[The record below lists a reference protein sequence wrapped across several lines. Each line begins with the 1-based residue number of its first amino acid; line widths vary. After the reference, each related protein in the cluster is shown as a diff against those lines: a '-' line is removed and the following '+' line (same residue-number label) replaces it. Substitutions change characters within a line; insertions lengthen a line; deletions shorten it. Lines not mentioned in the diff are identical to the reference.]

1 MPLHIEQQTVFDRS
15 EERARVGVTDA
26 EVVRLASAFR
36 EFGFFRIDLD
46 TGHFFATS
54 DICRIFG
61 IPPTDGPVNM
71 VELTAQIHPDDVP
84 LLMESFERVSSVRGM
99 YHNIYRVRAEN
110 GYKFV
115 RSVGQ
120 FRAREGSSGE
130 VVGITYEF
138 FERVRSVAFAEVI
151 G

>member
-1 MPLHIEQQTVFDRS
+1 MPLHIDEQTIRDS
-15 EERARVGVTDA
+15 SAERARVGITDA
-26 EVVRLASAFR
+26 EIVALAGAFR
-36 EFGFFRIDLD
+36 EYGFFRIDLD
-46 TGHFFATS
+46 TGHFFGTS

-61 IPPTDGPVNM
+61 IEPTEGPISM
-71 VELTAQIHPDDVP
+71 VALVEHIHPDDVP
-84 LLMESFERVSSVRGM
+84 LLMESFERVSSEQGI
-99 YHNIYRVRAEN
+99 YHNIYRVKTAN

-138 FERVRSVAFAEVI
+138 FERMRAIGYASVT